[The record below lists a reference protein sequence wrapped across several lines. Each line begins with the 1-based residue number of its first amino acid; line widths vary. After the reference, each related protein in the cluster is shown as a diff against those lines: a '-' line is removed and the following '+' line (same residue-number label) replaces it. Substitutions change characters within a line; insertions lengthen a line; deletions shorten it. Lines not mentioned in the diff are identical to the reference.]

1 MSVTCAF
8 VFFFLRNTVC
18 EFMKMYRKEC
28 KKLCWPSY
36 MAFGYRSRWSQMT
49 LGKDVLTAGH
59 LARSDDVLQS
69 WCSGEGVTPQAI
81 SVRPVNVLCG
91 VKCRDGQKVSL

>member
-1 MSVTCAF
+1 
-8 VFFFLRNTVC
+8 
-18 EFMKMYRKEC
+18 
-28 KKLCWPSY
+28 
-36 MAFGYRSRWSQMT
+36 MT

-91 VKCRDGQKVSL
+91 VKRRDGQKVSL